1 MATSYPLHVLRGP
14 FNFLRLAADEIDLLF
29 PDIQRTLPAPRP
41 VFLEDEDATPVY
53 GFPVLLSKELEAL
66 RLALEE
72 HVVAEETVQTAVL
85 RRVASDRQAQA
96 ATWERY
102 RSLLARAVENVTLSS
117 YGRNFPSVFWLHHS
131 LEVARLLKETP
142 RRVLRLDLEIGRRHG
157 DTVRYRV
164 LERFLDRVFSETYD
178 LVTRLSSDTEEFEEE
193 LFPRLLTRLKDNVL
207 LLTEDHVSHDL
218 AELTGYFNGYLGID
232 GRDFRQRM
240 EALDAWHRQRLEEDG
255 ELQAVVEHLVSAPT
269 VLDRSASPPSPRR
282 LLTHTGYVSFL
293 SRRRDYRAAARSLG
307 LPDDRQVEVWESL
320 LAKLKEFELVHAL
333 RRMVIPTQEE
343 GLRMISRGPVARALG
358 VHELA
363 LSPTTRPLN
372 FMAPWVVEPQVS
384 RFGLIY
390 DITDFSEIISVLRR
404 SGSEAQDESFR
415 KMFRLQRRINRF
427 ALARRLKLEKYLGD
441 GAFYSGRSAAR
452 LLVGAIHVQRVYRQ
466 ALEEG
471 FPFDRGMRVALNYS
485 QYRLIPI
492 ATAQPGQEER
502 YEFFGHGLV
511 ELSRLTTGKAL
522 REIEDLKTMLVTQGY
537 PEQTVHRFFAPM
549 LHRDVDLVD
558 KAEHSRRFYAYIN
571 RNGHLVNEGIVATQS
586 FLREVALELS
596 DSPLGRVRE
605 GDRAYVVVQVD
616 DFGGGPPISVG
627 LRSLG
632 RASLKGLD
640 PMPVYEVV
648 DGADWSEEQVEPI
661 SVMDLTEA
669 IEREVAGTLNAPTD

>member
-1 MATSYPLHVLRGP
+1 
-14 FNFLRLAADEIDLLF
+14 
-29 PDIQRTLPAPRP
+29 
-41 VFLEDEDATPVY
+41 
-53 GFPVLLSKELEAL
+53 
-66 RLALEE
+66 
-72 HVVAEETVQTAVL
+72 
-85 RRVASDRQAQA
+85 
-96 ATWERY
+96 
-102 RSLLARAVENVTLSS
+102 VENRCELSLDAS
-117 YGRNFPSVFWLHHS
+117 GELHYRRGYKTEAVAAPMRESV
-131 LEVARLLKETP
+131 AAA
-142 RRVLRLDLEIGRRHG
+142 VLRLDLEVGRRHG

-178 LVTRLSSDTEEFEEE
+178 LVTRLSSDTEEVEEE

-218 AELTGYFNGYLGID
+218 AELGGYFNGYLGID
-232 GRDFRQRM
+232 GRDFRQRL
-240 EALDAWHRQRLEEDG
+240 EALHAWHGQRLEEDG
-255 ELQAVVEHLVSAPT
+255 ELRALVENMMTVPTLIDRAAATPSA
-269 VLDRSASPPSPRR
+269 RR
-282 LLTHTGYVSFL
+282 LLSHRGYVGYL
-293 SRRRDYRAAARSLG
+293 SRRRDYRAAARALR

-320 LAKLKEFELVHAL
+320 LVKLKEFELIHSL
-333 RRMVIPTQEE
+333 RRMLVPVQEE
-343 GLRMISRGPVARALG
+343 GTRLLSRGPAARAMG

-363 LSPTTRPLN
+363 LSPTTRPLD

-390 DITDFSEIISVLRR
+390 DITDFSNIISVLRR

-452 LLVGAIHVQRVYRQ
+452 LLVGAIYVQRVYRQ

-502 YEFFGHGLV
+502 YEFFGHGLI

-537 PEQTVHRFFAPM
+537 PEQTVHRFFAP
-549 LHRDVDLVD
+549 LLNRDVDLVD
-558 KAEHSRRFYAYIN
+558 KTEHSRRFYAYIN
-571 RNGHLVNEGIVATQS
+571 RNGHLVNEGIVATQA
-586 FLREVALELS
+586 FLRELAGEL
-596 DSPLGRVRE
+596 DDTPLGRVRE
-605 GDRAYVVVQVD
+605 ADRAYVVVQVD
-616 DFGGGPPISVG
+616 DFAGGPTITVG

-632 RASLKGLD
+632 QASLKGLD
-640 PMPVYEVV
+640 PMPIYEVV
-648 DGADWSEEQVEPI
+648 DGEAWDENRVETL
-661 SVMDLTEA
+661 SVTDLAVA
-669 IEREVAGTLNAPTD
+669 IEREVAGTLEAP